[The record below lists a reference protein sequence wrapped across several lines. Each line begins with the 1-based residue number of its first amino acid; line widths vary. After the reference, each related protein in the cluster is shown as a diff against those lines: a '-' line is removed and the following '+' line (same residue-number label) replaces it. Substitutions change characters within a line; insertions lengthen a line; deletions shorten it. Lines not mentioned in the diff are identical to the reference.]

1 MEILLKDFFEYK
13 ILIVDDLASM
23 RENLNSVLR
32 ELGFKH
38 TQDTSDGR
46 EGMEHAVDKARFDVP
61 YDLIFVDIHMPVMDG
76 ITLLKHLRSMD
87 SYKKTPIFMVS
98 TENEKDIIIKSILNG
113 ATDYILKPYDI
124 NLVNKKLIT
133 VLAKQ

>member
-1 MEILLKDFFEYK
+1 MEILLKDFFEFK
-13 ILIVDDLASM
+13 ILIVDDLPSM

-32 ELGFKH
+32 ELGFKY

-46 EGMEHAVDKARFDVP
+46 EGMEYAVDKARYEIP

-76 ITLLKHLRSMD
+76 ITLLKNLRSMD

-133 VLAKQ
+133 VLAKK

>member
-13 ILIVDDLASM
+13 ILIVDDLASI

-46 EGMEHAVDKARFDVP
+46 EGMEQAVDKARFDVP

-76 ITLLKHLRSMD
+76 ITLLKNLRSMD

-133 VLAKQ
+133 VLAKK

>member
-46 EGMEHAVDKARFDVP
+46 EGMEQAVDKARFDVP

-76 ITLLKHLRSMD
+76 ITLLKNLRSMD

-133 VLAKQ
+133 VLAKK

>member
-1 MEILLKDFFEYK
+1 
-13 ILIVDDLASM
+13 
-23 RENLNSVLR
+23 
-32 ELGFKH
+32 
-38 TQDTSDGR
+38 
-46 EGMEHAVDKARFDVP
+46 
-61 YDLIFVDIHMPVMDG
+61 MPVMDG
-76 ITLLKHLRSMD
+76 ITLLKNLRSMD

-133 VLAKQ
+133 VLAKK